1 MKAPKIIT
9 MVRSLG
15 PWNPEWRHAHGY
27 SNGESSRSFH
37 RGCSEFPDLI
47 KQEISFLKNQYW
59 RTERIFFLTAMY
71 NIIQHEDMKNGD
83 VLQLLRDSERKV
95 WWWEEQD
102 FIRINNLRGAEDK
115 EPSIE
120 ELRIQYKND
129 ISKSIRYIP
138 IDMYVAW
145 IEAQILPRQKF
156 EDH

>member
-1 MKAPKIIT
+1 M
-9 MVRSLG
+9 
-15 PWNPEWRHAHGY
+15 
-27 SNGESSRSFH
+27 
-37 RGCSEFPDLI
+37 
-47 KQEISFLKNQYW
+47 KNQYW

-129 ISKSIRYIP
+129 ISKSIRYIS
-138 IDMYVAW
+138 IDMNVAW
-145 IEAQILPRQKF
+145 IDAQILPRLKF